1 MPTNRANWTHPDLH
15 SLTQLFFDDVT
26 KLGQFQEIPVEA
38 LPSPYQA
45 LLAHTYHMTV
55 TVENFHES
63 PVDVEVLEKQITDNH
78 YARKILLRRQSDRA
92 VVQYGIVRLN
102 RAAFAGEVWQKIESE
117 KVPLGRI
124 LIEHDVMRHVK
135 LMSTWEI
142 TPGPELT
149 QAFALDIK
157 HCYGRTALIYTNSI
171 PAVELL
177 EIVVDIDCMSQN

>member
-15 SLTQLFFDDVT
+15 SLTQLFFDDVS
-26 KLGQFQEIPVEA
+26 KLGQFREIPVEE
-38 LPSPYQA
+38 LPSPYQE
-45 LLAHTYHMTV
+45 LLGHTYHMTV
-55 TVENFHES
+55 TVENFHDS
-63 PVDVEVLEKQITDNH
+63 PVDVEVLEKQITENH
-78 YARKILLRRQSDRA
+78 YARKILLRRQSDQA

-142 TPGPELT
+142 IPGPELIES
-149 QAFALDIK
+149 FALDVK

-177 EIVVDIDCMSQN
+177 EIVVDINSINSN